1 MIKRLFR
8 YAFSVAAISSLFTVS
23 AAAQTRIHVLD
34 VGQGLSVLVESQ
46 GHYMLYDGGD
56 RDKSSYVVSYL
67 KQEDISSLDYVIASH
82 YDSDHLNGVV
92 GALNVFPVDQVLSP
106 DYTTDTRVYNS
117 FCSLIET
124 KQIPQKQPAVGTSYV
139 LGDAVFQIL
148 SPSGTDYSDVNNYS
162 VAIRITDGD
171 KSFLITGDAEAVSE
185 AEMCRTGLEL
195 ESDVYIVGH
204 HGSGSSSTWE
214 LLQNVTPEYAIVSCG
229 TGNSY
234 GHPHI
239 ETMEKLQAMDI
250 RLFRTDKQGTVVAS
264 TDGISIT
271 WNLSPCNDYTP
282 GDPADKP
289 ASAQS
294 SSVSSSTAS
303 SQSVSVSTEYV
314 LNTST
319 RKINYPDCKS
329 VKQMSEKNKKSTTES
344 RDSLISKGYTPCGNC
359 KP

>member
-1 MIKRLFR
+1 
-8 YAFSVAAISSLFTVS
+8 
-23 AAAQTRIHVLD
+23 
-34 VGQGLSVLVESQ
+34 
-46 GHYMLYDGGD
+46 
-56 RDKSSYVVSYL
+56 
-67 KQEDISSLDYVIASH
+67 
-82 YDSDHLNGVV
+82 
-92 GALNVFPVDQVLSP
+92 
-106 DYTTDTRVYNS
+106 
-117 FCSLIET
+117 
-124 KQIPQKQPAVGTSYV
+124 
-139 LGDAVFQIL
+139 
-148 SPSGTDYSDVNNYS
+148 
-162 VAIRITDGD
+162 
-171 KSFLITGDAEAVSE
+171 
-185 AEMCRTGLEL
+185 MCRTGLEL

-214 LLQNVTPEYAIVSCG
+214 LLQNATPEYAIISCG

-303 SQSVSVSTEYV
+303 SQSVSVSTEYI

-319 RKINYPDCKS
+319 RKIHYPDCKS